1 MEKQLVILIAGKA
14 TRLAPL
20 SFTLPKGLMTINQ
33 KPACFNMI
41 ADLATNEEVCDVT
54 FVTSTANNLIVREF
68 AEKSFGG
75 GYIKLNYVIQDN
87 PQGPLH
93 AFQLCRE
100 LITKPTILLLG
111 DTLCETDLNYGYDWI
126 GYKTISD
133 NSHSRWCLIKTNADE
148 VVTDIIDKPDYTP
161 ETNKVLI
168 GLYYFTNPEL
178 LRNCLGKQYPKIR
191 NELQLS
197 SLISEYG
204 KSQRI
209 KGMRINSWYD
219 TGTLKDYNQTLAK
232 NIAGRN
238 FNKFKLDEFG
248 VLTKESS
255 YLKLKSE
262 IMWLKEISRRRLGYL
277 IPNYFG
283 STVKKVDGNEVVSYK
298 TEFVNGSTLT
308 EYFNY
313 YKIGQNNW
321 AYIFDKLLRT
331 LNELWKHKAPK
342 DFDIKD
348 CSRFMYIDKTLE
360 RIKQWSRQDVLE
372 QDVIYANGEPLAG
385 VYKIFP
391 KLMPAFEKLVE
402 DSRKFATIIHGDSCF
417 SNIIFFPPSGTFKLL
432 DPRGN
437 FKIDTIYG
445 DCRYDIAKLRHNY
458 HGLYDLITLNLFNMT
473 ERSCNDFEYHFYSND
488 MISPDVFDRIIAA
501 HGFNVDD
508 IELIE
513 GLLFISMIP
522 LHSDNSNTQILY
534 YITGLKCLNNQLK
547 KRGLE

>member
-1 MEKQLVILIAGKA
+1 MKKQLVILIAGKA
-14 TRLAPL
+14 TRMAPL
-20 SFTLPKGLMTINQ
+20 SFTLPKGLLTINQ

-41 ADLATNEEVCDVT
+41 ADLATNEEVKNVT
-54 FVTSTANNLIVREF
+54 FVTSLANDHIVRDF

-75 GYIKLNYVIQDN
+75 GDIKLNFVIQED

-93 AFQLCRE
+93 AFQLCKDFIE
-100 LITKPTILLLG
+100 MPTILLLG
-111 DTLCETDLNYGYDWI
+111 DTLCETNFDYSYDWI

-133 NSHSRWCLIKTNADE
+133 NSHSRWCLIKTAADE
-148 VVTDIIDKPDYTP
+148 VVTEIIDKPDFTP

-168 GLYYFTNPEL
+168 GLYYFTNPTL
-178 LRNCLGKQYPKIR
+178 LRECLGKQYSKIR

-197 SLISEYG
+197 SLINEYMSVQ
-204 KSQRI
+204 KV
-209 KGMRINSWYD
+209 KGMRINSWFD
-219 TGTLKDYNQTLAK
+219 TGTLKDYNMTLAK

-238 FNKFKLDEFG
+238 FNKFKLDNFG

-262 IMWLKEISRRRLGYL
+262 IMWLEEICNRKLDYL

-283 STVKKVDGNEVVSYK
+283 SSVKKVGDKEVVTYR

-321 AYIFDKLLRT
+321 AYIFEKLLLT
-331 LNELWKHKAPK
+331 LNELWKNKAPAE
-342 DFDIKD
+342 FDIVD
-348 CSRFMYIDKTLE
+348 CSRFMYVDKTLE
-360 RIKQWSRQDVLE
+360 RLKEWTRKDILKQEV
-372 QDVIYANGEPLAG
+372 VYANGEPLSG
-385 VYKIFP
+385 FFNIFP
-391 KLMPAFEKLVE
+391 KLKPAFDKLVE
-402 DSRKFATIIHGDSCF
+402 DSAKFATIIHGDSCF
-417 SNIIFFPPSGTFKLL
+417 SNIIFFPQSGTFKLL

-445 DCRYDIAKLRHNY
+445 DCRYDVAKLRHNY
-458 HGLYDLITLNLFNMT
+458 HGLYDLITLNLFSIK
-473 ERSCNDFEYHFYSND
+473 EKSCNEFEYNFYSND
-488 MISPDVFDRIIAA
+488 MITPEVFDKIIAER
-501 HGFNVDD
+501 GFDIND

-522 LHSDNSNTQILY
+522 LHSDNSNTQIMY

-547 KRGLE
+547 IRGLE